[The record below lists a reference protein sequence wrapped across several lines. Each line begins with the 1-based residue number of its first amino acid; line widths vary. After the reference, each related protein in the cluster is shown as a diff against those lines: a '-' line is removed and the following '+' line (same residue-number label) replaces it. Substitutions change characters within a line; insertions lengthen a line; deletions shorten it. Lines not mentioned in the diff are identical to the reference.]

1 MKALLTFCAVVL
13 LALWLADCTA
23 PKSAA
28 NAATPDPDAPA
39 RTKTLENLKREIA
52 GKESWP
58 ADSVYRNVKSLKN
71 VSAERFLTVMDR
83 WGQALGV
90 GCDHC
95 HVKNEW
101 ASEVKPEKEVTRQMV
116 ELTTRINR
124 DLKKIGGIGS
134 GDPSVSCFT
143 CHRGNTTPR
152 RNPG

>member
-28 NAATPDPDAPA
+28 NAAASDPDAA
-39 RTKTLENLKREIA
+39 GRAKIIENLKRDIA
-52 GKESWP
+52 GKENWP
-58 ADSVYRNVKSLKN
+58 ADSLYENVKVLKTL
-71 VSAERFLTVMDR
+71 SAERFLGMMDR

-101 ASEVKPEKEVTRQMV
+101 ASEVKPEKAVTRQMI
-116 ELTTRINR
+116 ELTTRINK
-124 DLKKIGGIGS
+124 DLKSIGGI
-134 GDPSVSCFT
+134 DEASVSCYT
-143 CHRGNTTPR
+143 CHRGEVTPR
-152 RNPG
+152 RQAK

>member
-28 NAATPDPDAPA
+28 NAAASDPDAPGRA
-39 RTKTLENLKREIA
+39 KIIENLKRDIA
-52 GKESWP
+52 GKENWP
-58 ADSVYRNVKSLKN
+58 ADSLYENVKVLKTL
-71 VSAERFLTVMDR
+71 SAERFLGVMDR

-101 ASEVKPEKEVTRQMV
+101 ASEVKPEKAVTRQMI
-116 ELTTRINR
+116 ELTTRINK
-124 DLKKIGGIGS
+124 DLKSIGGIEEA
-134 GDPSVSCFT
+134 SVSCYT
-143 CHRGNTTPR
+143 CHRGEATPR
-152 RNPG
+152 RQPK

>member
-28 NAATPDPDAPA
+28 NAAASDPDAPGRA
-39 RTKTLENLKREIA
+39 KIIENLKRDIA
-52 GKESWP
+52 GKENWP
-58 ADSVYRNVKSLKN
+58 ADSLYENVKVLKTL
-71 VSAERFLTVMDR
+71 SAERFLGFMDR

-101 ASEVKPEKEVTRQMV
+101 ASEVKPEKAVTRQMI
-116 ELTTRINR
+116 ELTTRINK
-124 DLKKIGGIGS
+124 DLKSIGGIEEA
-134 GDPSVSCFT
+134 SVSCYT
-143 CHRGNTTPR
+143 CHRGEVTPR
-152 RNPG
+152 RQAK